1 MVEAQADRVRR
12 KAKSEGLSKE
22 PEKEEASPK
31 KKKAEP
37 ISSKKTASKSSG
49 EDAKNKEIKE
59 ETSSKRVVSSSGSSS
74 ISQVEE
80 KKEDKKA
87 DDKKKEAAKKI
98 AVTKNALAI
107 SKAPLVTIR
116 FGNLIQ
122 EDGGAL
128 LGWIS
133 NWSANP
139 VLEMGMFTPS
149 RGLFFPKVFN
159 ATISFTPQ
167 HKQDLA
173 FNSGS
178 TGNPTSFPYRGK

>member
-1 MVEAQADRVRR
+1 MTRLLYP
-12 KAKSEGLSKE
+12 SYEGF
-22 PEKEEASPK
+22 
-31 KKKAEP
+31 
-37 ISSKKTASKSSG
+37 
-49 EDAKNKEIKE
+49 
-59 ETSSKRVVSSSGSSS
+59 
-74 ISQVEE
+74 EE